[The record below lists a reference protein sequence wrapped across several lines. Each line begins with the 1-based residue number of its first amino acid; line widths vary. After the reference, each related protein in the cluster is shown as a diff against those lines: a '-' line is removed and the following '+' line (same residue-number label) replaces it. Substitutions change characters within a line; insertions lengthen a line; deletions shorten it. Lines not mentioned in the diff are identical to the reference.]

1 MLGLSFF
8 IVCPWGCFS
17 IHNIAAGFQVC
28 SGEEK
33 RENET
38 PLRYKIIPYFS
49 GFFFFKWIFHSS
61 SSSTTCNVMKA
72 MGTWTQLNAYLFDT
86 TNLKECHFISNVSI
100 QCFTENKSAIESPQ
114 STHNW
119 LLLAG
124 SLSCEKALSFLL
136 ALNIFGDIRTPG
148 TLVSYT
154 MNNKESRKL
163 SRSTEH
169 IYDICMCVFACVYIY
184 LHNYFVYNLSY
195 MSCAF
200 YCSFYILTQFSHENE
215 GSDLKLPEKADFSI
229 PQCHFLSVPLKILY

>member
-17 IHNIAAGFQVC
+17 IHNIAAGIQVC

-136 ALNIFGDIRTPG
+136 ALNIFGDIRTLG

-154 MNNKESRKL
+154 MNNKEKAESSL
-163 SRSTEH
+163 VLQN
-169 IYDICMCVFACVYIY
+169 IYTIYACMCLHVCIYTYI
-184 LHNYFVYNLSY
+184 
-195 MSCAF
+195 
-200 YCSFYILTQFSHENE
+200 T
-215 GSDLKLPEKADFSI
+215 
-229 PQCHFLSVPLKILY
+229 ILYITFHTWVVHSIAHFTY